1 MEFKVDSRE
10 KWLEKYFISQ
20 QWSDFSFFYS
30 FFFLYFFLDISKS
43 RLSALDDCL
52 SSNSYLSL
60 RARELEEEKSRRRKA
75 AKKKEVELLRDIDI
89 KSKDI

>member
-30 FFFLYFFLDISKS
+30 FFFFLYFFLDISKS

-60 RARELEEEKSRRRKA
+60 RARELEEKNLVDEKQQ
-75 AKKKEVELLRDIDI
+75 KKKLSYWRDI